1 MNWNGENRTEQP
13 STNSDSLWNTSSTLT
28 WEDPLFFSDYPMN
41 ELSPRAVLLTPTE
54 AEVVGDESG
63 AVDVGSDFL
72 EGIFEVYP
80 SEYDL
85 DTYSDMLM

>member
-41 ELSPRAVLLTPTE
+41 ELSQRAVLLTPTE

-72 EGIFEVYP
+72 DGTFEVYP